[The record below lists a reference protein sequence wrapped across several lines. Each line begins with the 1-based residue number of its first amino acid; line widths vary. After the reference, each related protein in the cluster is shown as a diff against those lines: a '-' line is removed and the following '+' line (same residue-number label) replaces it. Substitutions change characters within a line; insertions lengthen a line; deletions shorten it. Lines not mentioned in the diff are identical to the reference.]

1 GVFPDNGERVA
12 TGMSIVEL
20 ARLRLVRH
28 NTSLASDPVA
38 LEQFLTLQLS
48 LLLSPEIRE
57 GKKFDINRL
66 IGNGIDDDGD
76 LIVDEPTESLNTTT
90 GKVEEAVWPGTAFET
105 RPVQFG
111 GIDPNFEDATRG
123 IDNSSNPIFSRQ
135 LLARYLYCLAYLAM
149 DDNFEIEVASGD
161 AKEITARRLA
171 QWAIN
176 VVDFRDPD
184 AIMTP
189 FEYDVDPFDDNGWNV
204 DDNYA
209 TVQAFEQADRRIVWG
224 CESPELLITE
234 SKAIHDRRVRDT
246 DLDQFDNNDPW
257 DANPQDFTKRT
268 EMPPNPVDGS
278 LDQFRIPQGS
288 LFLELMATGND
299 AQNLSTTN
307 GALGL
312 PSELYTNGLLDL
324 SRVATDGT
332 NTSPVW
338 RIAITRPSNPASP
351 VTTIANVMADPPRLA
366 VLGPAL
372 AQLPLPYD
380 DTFLALLND
389 PSLGLR
395 FDSVASPTGLPEYQA
410 TQLYDRYIVF
420 TNSDPSLVPPQS
432 GVAVKRPYYFNYT
445 NHAAPMVPPG
455 GHVVIGPRQATAI
468 GSVDRQQ
475 ATPPIT
481 DSQPSEAA
489 AQRIIM
495 TLGAAPGQPGSVI
508 HYADDGTFIQR
519 PAVTFVAA
527 AHPPNGGVNGWSN
540 TAQTAPYGI
549 GISVSEP
556 VPGPSYYKE
565 PIWGPSP
572 PERLHPS
579 APIEPESYYG
589 SLSTQQ
595 KTFPDLPFDSYSQN
609 DINIPLAELPKL
621 TSTGTLPNFRV
632 ALLQRLADPTRPWH
646 AVLNPYITVDSQSI
660 DLTVFNGEDK
670 EPTGWDPMMSGEF
683 DPDDEAAD
691 RRPIFFKARQ
701 RGLVAETTSRQ
712 SMNIWNPMSQPLT
725 VASTPLAVSK
735 SYFDYALVEDF
746 GRLNLTYAPTPAG
759 APTVPAT
766 WLPWNNR
773 PFVNSMEL
781 MMVPSSSPWRLPFEV
796 KQIPSIAG
804 K

>member
-1 GVFPDNGERVA
+1 RFALSADTDFDGLPDCLDFDNDGDGIIDDFDSDGLADMPLIRGPWDVDNDGDGVMDSIWVDLGAPIKTSPDGRMYKPLYAILCVDMDGRININAAGSREQVNLLASRQSISSGTDSLAAGGTGDISQVMLGQGYGPAELRMDELMAPFAAYFNMLPKVTGLVNERYLSPEQFETPFAAPGLPEVTAAAPVPMQYPTLPTEALLHTFQNWGLAGDYLSPSLGEGDLYQTPPDLHGVGSVYLDLRGQARYANMTNIGSLTALGQLYQVNGGPYTGLPYNAMRDNPYEFNLVTTQGNDSAYTDHDLEVLLRYNDMEELRSPTRLINIFELTPPVPAANMLQSLALRRRMTTRSFEVPTAPGVFPDNGERVA

-246 DLDQFDNNDPW
+246 DLDVADPNDS
-257 DANPQDFTKRT
+257 DNPQDFTKRT
-268 EMPPNPVDGS
+268 ETDPMTIDAT

-288 LFLELMATGND
+288 LFLELMATGNE
-299 AQNLSTTN
+299 AQNLSTAN

-312 PSELYTNGLLDL
+312 PAELYTNGLLDL
-324 SRVATDGT
+324 TRLATDGT
-332 NTSPVW
+332 NFSPVW

-395 FDSVASPTGLPEYQA
+395 FDSVASPSGLPENQA
-410 TQLYDRYIVF
+410 SQLYDRYIVF
-420 TNSDPSLVPPQS
+420 TGDPLN
-432 GVAVKRPYYFNYT
+432 A
-445 NHAAPMVPPG
+445 
-455 GHVVIGPRQATAI
+455 
-468 GSVDRQQ
+468 
-475 ATPPIT
+475 ATP
-481 DSQPSEAA
+481 
-489 AQRIIM
+489 
-495 TLGAAPGQPGSVI
+495 L
-508 HYADDGTFIQR
+508 
-519 PAVTFVAA
+519 
-527 AHPPNGGVNGWSN
+527 
-540 TAQTAPYGI
+540 
-549 GISVSEP
+549 
-556 VPGPSYYKE
+556 
-565 PIWGPSP
+565 
-572 PERLHPS
+572 
-579 APIEPESYYG
+579 
-589 SLSTQQ
+589 
-595 KTFPDLPFDSYSQN
+595 
-609 DINIPLAELPKL
+609 
-621 TSTGTLPNFRV
+621 TLPEV
-632 ALLQRLADPTRPWH
+632 ATE
-646 AVLNPYITVDSQSI
+646 V
-660 DLTVFNGEDK
+660 
-670 EPTGWDPMMSGEF
+670 
-683 DPDDEAAD
+683 
-691 RRPIFFKARQ
+691 RRR
-701 RGLVAETTSRQ
+701 
-712 SMNIWNPMSQPLT
+712 
-725 VASTPLAVSK
+725 
-735 SYFDYALVEDF
+735 YY
-746 GRLNLTYAPTPAG
+746 
-759 APTVPAT
+759 
-766 WLPWNNR
+766 
-773 PFVNSMEL
+773 
-781 MMVPSSSPWRLPFEV
+781 
-796 KQIPSIAG
+796 
-804 K
+804 